1 VVLVLLLVA
10 RRAAVAAADPLMVVV
25 LCGILFDLEEPI
37 DALDRLNQE
46 ILRR

>member
-1 VVLVLLLVA
+1 MA
-10 RRAAVAAADPLMVVV
+10 PAVVV
-25 LCGILFDLEEPI
+25 LCGILLDFEDPI